1 MLANQSVFSKEFI
14 DAVAEVHRLHRMK
27 LVWLVPPVKSLSVG
41 QGYRPVPNKKV
52 TISGFNTTYFKKAP
66 WSINPNNENQ
76 AGENLYRIEVNL
88 ISPMEYLRLP
98 SHLAEMARVD
108 KIVALCKGK
117 RDDING
123 VDGAFTSGS
132 GNHLVLNDSVSRP
145 GEPEV
150 ETARTFV
157 GCWSNRDRW
166 LGPMSPQF
174 WHTCMHGNDKVMDY
188 YIDGSTTDYAD
199 GLRGNGYWNWP
210 IKFNAI
216 TGKMYYNPKINP
228 RSTDEVEAI
237 ITNLVTGKI
246 MDEGEY
252 NMGIPGEGRM
262 PALSGVSGLVDNQ
275 SWRPTLVRPTL
286 EEVRLPPELRVS
298 TLPTPTPPKNPNKG
312 IAKPRVR
319 PIVNRNKV
327 VPIAKPK
334 KKK

>member
-27 LVWLVPPVKSLSVG
+27 LVWLVPPVKSLSIG
-41 QGYRPVPNKKV
+41 QGYRPVPNKKP

-76 AGENLYRIEVNL
+76 GGENQYRIEVNL

-117 RDDING
+117 RDDIHG
-123 VDGAFTSGS
+123 VEGAFTSGS
-132 GNHLVLNDSVSRP
+132 GNHLVLKDSVSRP

-150 ETARTFV
+150 ETARTFL
-157 GCWSNRDRW
+157 GCWSQRDRW
-166 LGPMSPQF
+166 SPGLNAEYWDLWMRQ
-174 WHTCMHGNDKVMDY
+174 NNVMDY

-199 GLRGNGYWNWP
+199 GLRPNQYWNVP

-216 TGKMYYNPKINP
+216 TGKMYYNPKIAP
-228 RSTDEVEAI
+228 RSTNEVEAI
-237 ITNLVTGKI
+237 ITDLVTGKI

-286 EEVRLPPELRVS
+286 EEVKPPPELKVS
-298 TLPTPTPPKNPNKG
+298 PLPTPTPPKNPKMK
-312 IAKPRVR
+312 IANPRVR
-319 PIVNRNKV
+319 PVVNRNKV
-327 VPIAKPK
+327 VPIAKLRK
-334 KKK
+334 RR

>member
-1 MLANQSVFSKEFI
+1 MPANQSAPSKEFI

-52 TISGFNTTYFKKAP
+52 TISGFNTTHFKKAP
-66 WSINPNNENQ
+66 WNINPNNENQ

-117 RDDING
+117 RDDIKG
-123 VDGAFTSGS
+123 VEGAFTDGA
-132 GNHLVLNDSVSRP
+132 GNHLVLQDSVSRP

-150 ETARTFV
+150 EVARTFL

-166 LGPMSPQF
+166 SPGLNAEY
-174 WHTCMHGNDKVMDY
+174 WDLWMRATDKVMDY

-228 RSTDEVEAI
+228 RSTNEVEAI
-237 ITNLVTGKI
+237 LNNLSTGK
-246 MDEGEY
+246 
-252 NMGIPGEGRM
+252 
-262 PALSGVSGLVDNQ
+262 VSDQPLVKDPINTKP
-275 SWRPTLVRPTL
+275 SPVLKVEP
-286 EEVRLPPELRVS
+286 
-298 TLPTPTPPKNPNKG
+298 LPTAVPPKNPNKG
-312 IAKPRVR
+312 IAKPKKKA
-319 PIVNRNKV
+319 PVNRNKTA
-327 VPIAKPK
+327 PISKLK

>member
-1 MLANQSVFSKEFI
+1 MPANQSAFSKEFI
-14 DAVAEVHRLHRMK
+14 DAVTEVHRLHGMK
-27 LVWLVPPVKSLSVG
+27 LRWLVPPVKSLSVG

-52 TISGFNTTYFKKAP
+52 TISGFNTTHFKKAP
-66 WSINPNNENQ
+66 WNINPNNKNQ
-76 AGENLYRIEVNL
+76 AGENIYRIEVNL

-132 GNHLVLNDSVSRP
+132 GNHLVLKDSVSRP

-166 LGPMSPQF
+166 SNLNAEY
-174 WHTCMHGNDKVMDY
+174 WDLWMHAQNNVMDY

-199 GLRGNGYWNWP
+199 GLRGNRYWNWP

-228 RSTDEVEAI
+228 RSTNEVEAI
-237 ITNLVTGKI
+237 ITDLVTGKI

-252 NMGIPGEGRM
+252 NMGIPGAGRM

-275 SWRPTLVRPTL
+275 SWRPTLARPTL
-286 EEVRLPPELRVS
+286 EEVKLPPELRVS
-298 TLPTPTPPKNPNKG
+298 TLPTAVPPKNPNKG
-312 IAKPRVR
+312 IAKPKKKA
-319 PIVNRNKV
+319 PVNRNKTA
-327 VPIAKPK
+327 PISKLK

>member
-1 MLANQSVFSKEFI
+1 MPANQSAPSKEFI
-14 DAVAEVHRLHRMK
+14 DAVAEVFRLHMIK
-27 LVWLVPPVKSLSVG
+27 LRWLVPPVKSLSVG

-52 TISGFNTTYFKKAP
+52 TISGFNTTHFKKAP
-66 WSINPNNENQ
+66 WNINPNNENQ
-76 AGENLYRIEVNL
+76 AGEKLYRIEVNL

-117 RDDING
+117 RDDIKG
-123 VDGAFTSGS
+123 VEGSFTDGA
-132 GNHLVLNDSVSRP
+132 GNHLVLQDSVSRP

-150 ETARTFV
+150 ETARTFL
-157 GCWSNRDRW
+157 GCWSQRDRW
-166 LGPMSPQF
+166 SPGLNAEY
-174 WHTCMHGNDKVMDY
+174 WDLWMRATDKVMDY

-228 RSTDEVEAI
+228 RSTNEVEAI
-237 ITNLVTGKI
+237 LNNLSTGK
-246 MDEGEY
+246 
-252 NMGIPGEGRM
+252 
-262 PALSGVSGLVDNQ
+262 VSDQPLVKDPINTKP
-275 SWRPTLVRPTL
+275 SPVLKVEP
-286 EEVRLPPELRVS
+286 
-298 TLPTPTPPKNPNKG
+298 LPTPTPPKNPKMV

-319 PIVNRNKV
+319 LIVNRNKV

>member
-1 MLANQSVFSKEFI
+1 MPANQSAPSKEFI

-52 TISGFNTTYFKKAP
+52 TISGFNTTHFKKAP
-66 WSINPNNENQ
+66 WNINPNNENQ
-76 AGENLYRIEVNL
+76 AGEKLYRIEVNL

-117 RDDING
+117 RDDIKG
-123 VDGAFTSGS
+123 VEGAFTDGA
-132 GNHLVLNDSVSRP
+132 GNHLVLQDSVSRP

-150 ETARTFV
+150 EVARTFL

-166 LGPMSPQF
+166 SPGLNAEY
-174 WHTCMHGNDKVMDY
+174 WDLWMRATDKVMDY

-228 RSTDEVEAI
+228 RSTNEVEAI
-237 ITNLVTGKI
+237 LNNLSTGK
-246 MDEGEY
+246 
-252 NMGIPGEGRM
+252 
-262 PALSGVSGLVDNQ
+262 VSDQPLVKDPINTKP
-275 SWRPTLVRPTL
+275 SPVLKVEP
-286 EEVRLPPELRVS
+286 
-298 TLPTPTPPKNPNKG
+298 LPTAVPPKNPNKG
-312 IAKPRVR
+312 IAKPKKKA
-319 PIVNRNKV
+319 PVNRNKTA
-327 VPIAKPK
+327 PISKLK

>member
-1 MLANQSVFSKEFI
+1 MPANQSAPSKEFI
-14 DAVAEVHRLHRMK
+14 DAVAEVHRLHMIK
-27 LVWLVPPVKSLSVG
+27 LRWLVPPVKSLSVG

-52 TISGFNTTYFKKAP
+52 TISGFNTTHFKKAP
-66 WSINPNNENQ
+66 WNINPNNENQ

-123 VDGAFTSGS
+123 VDGAFTDGA
-132 GNHLVLNDSVSRP
+132 GNHLVLQDSVSRP

-150 ETARTFV
+150 ETARTFL
-157 GCWSNRDRW
+157 GCWSQRDRW
-166 LGPMSPQF
+166 SPGLNAEY
-174 WHTCMHGNDKVMDY
+174 WDLWMRATDKVMDY

-228 RSTDEVEAI
+228 RSTNEVEAI
-237 ITNLVTGKI
+237 LNNLSTGK
-246 MDEGEY
+246 
-252 NMGIPGEGRM
+252 
-262 PALSGVSGLVDNQ
+262 VSDQPLVKDPINTKP
-275 SWRPTLVRPTL
+275 SPVLKVEP
-286 EEVRLPPELRVS
+286 
-298 TLPTPTPPKNPNKG
+298 LPTAVPPKNPNKG
-312 IAKPRVR
+312 IAKPKKKA
-319 PIVNRNKV
+319 PVNRNKTA
-327 VPIAKPK
+327 PISKLK

>member
-1 MLANQSVFSKEFI
+1 MNHTFSKEFI

-41 QGYRPVPNKKV
+41 QVYRPVPNKKV
-52 TISGFNTTYFKKAP
+52 TISGFNTTHFKKAP
-66 WSINPNNENQ
+66 WNINPNNENQ
-76 AGENLYRIEVNL
+76 AGEKLYRIEVNL

-132 GNHLVLNDSVSRP
+132 GNHLVLKDSVSRP

-150 ETARTFV
+150 DTARTFV

-166 LGPMSPQF
+166 SPGLNAEY
-174 WHTCMHGNDKVMDY
+174 WDLWMRATDKVMDY
-188 YIDGSTTDYAD
+188 YIDGSTIDYAD
-199 GLRGNGYWNWP
+199 GLRANGYWNWP
-210 IKFNAI
+210 IKFNVI

-228 RSTDEVEAI
+228 RSTNEVEAI
-237 ITNLVTGKI
+237 ITDLVNGKI

-252 NMGIPGEGRM
+252 NMGIPGAGRM
-262 PALSGVSGLVDNQ
+262 PALSGVPGLVDDQ
-275 SWRPTLVRPTL
+275 SWRPTLERPTL
-286 EEVRLPPELRVS
+286 ETKPSPGVKAEPLPMVVPS
-298 TLPTPTPPKNPNKG
+298 KNPNKG

-334 KKK
+334 KKE